1 MIWEVRVT
9 DWNWSLLTACNGVWQ
24 WPVRIVIE
32 KTYYFTRHNLA
43 HYIRGEREV

>member
-9 DWNWSLLTACNGVWQ
+9 DWNWSLLTVCNGVRQ

-32 KTYYFTRHNLA
+32 KTNIFTRHNLA
-43 HYIRGEREV
+43 DLR